1 MSDTNKGNFEQVG
14 NAMGG
19 IAGRMGD
26 AAVNVMGSMISTAA
40 GLLGGWWSD
49 RTPEEV
55 SRNFNEQ
62 ADSSCRTHF
71 ENTARENKARKNSSY
86 DNVRPLYQ
94 FGHLAGGNPDYQ
106 GRSFEEV
113 EPELKTAWSGEPA
126 TTYGSWDDVQEYIRT
141 GFVTS
146 HSRGG
151 NLP

>member
-1 MSDTNKGNFEQVG
+1 MSDTDKGSFEKVG
-14 NAMGG
+14 SAMGG
-19 IAGRMGD
+19 MAGRMGD
-26 AAVNVMGSMISTAA
+26 AAVNVMGSMISSAA

-49 RTPEEV
+49 RTADEV
-55 SRNFNEQ
+55 ATNFNEQ
-62 ADSSCRTHF
+62 AERSCRTHF
-71 ENTARENKARKNSSY
+71 ENSARKNSSY

-126 TTYGSWDDVQEYIRT
+126 TTYGSWDDVQEYIKT
-141 GFVTS
+141 GFVTR

>member
-1 MSDTNKGNFEQVG
+1 MSDTDKGSFEKVG
-14 NAMGG
+14 NAVGG
-19 IAGRMGD
+19 MAGRMGD
-26 AAVNVMGSMISTAA
+26 AAVGVMGSMISSAA

-55 SRNFNEQ
+55 TGSFNEQ
-62 ADSSCRTHF
+62 AESNCRTHF
-71 ENTARENKARKNSSY
+71 ENSA
-86 DNVRPLYQ
+86 PLYQ

-113 EPELKTAWSGEPA
+113 EPELKTAWTGEPA
-126 TTYGSWDDVQEYIRT
+126 VTYGSWDDVQEYIKT
-141 GFVTS
+141 GFVTR